1 MLRPA
6 LGAASAAAV
15 GAACSA
21 CEASGMAAAKSGEQR
36 AEKAAAEKKS
46 AEKAAPEKK
55 SEKKSDPRSA
65 PELLLSLSM
74 RYREVFING
83 TIDDES
89 ARHVIAQLLFLEREA
104 PGTPIRVNINSS
116 GGKVA
121 AGLAIHDVMR
131 SLSSPVRTTCL
142 GHCSS
147 MAAVLLAAGQK
158 GERYAQPNARIMI
171 HQPRRG
177 GSSGTQTAKELR
189 ISAEQIETSRRKT
202 AALLARDT
210 GRPVAEIEQLLEYDH
225 YYSAEEAAAIGLI
238 DRVASPGHFAPPPTT
253 PTPTPPQTSQGSQ
266 TADPGTPEPPGGH

>member
-1 MLRPA
+1 MLRRA
-6 LGAASAAAV
+6 AAVGAASAAAAAV

-21 CEASGMAAAKSGEQR
+21 CEAPHLAAAKS
-36 AEKAAAEKKS
+36 AEPQKAA
-46 AEKAAPEKK
+46 EKK

-65 PELLLSLSM
+65 QELLLSLSL

-83 TIDDES
+83 SIDDES

-147 MAAVLLAAGQK
+147 MAAVLLAAGEK

-177 GSSGTQTAKELR
+177 GSSGHQTAKELR
-189 ISAEQIETSRRKT
+189 ISAEQIEASEPSHRRNTITNPRQTHSR
-202 AALLARDT
+202 
-210 GRPVAEIEQLLEYDH
+210 P
-225 YYSAEEAAAIGLI
+225 
-238 DRVASPGHFAPPPTT
+238 
-253 PTPTPPQTSQGSQ
+253 
-266 TADPGTPEPPGGH
+266 